1 MTRTLCIQFKNH
13 TEGAGSIY
21 QHLIGCWIISKL
33 TNSHY
38 FHIRPTRIHHAE
50 VSTTENNWEQIFHFL
65 QNDSVSDKVSQKPFR
80 ISNLTDI
87 NQIQEDGLYQ
97 FEFTIRALD
106 HSFKAF
112 DTTVKDTLREQFASY
127 IQYKPEKLL
136 WNRNKK
142 CIKIALHLRNS
153 NKNDAL
159 FGKNTLPWEV
169 FTMNYNNSNQN
180 HRFYKW
186 FYVNLL
192 KKIHHILEKKN
203 CSYET
208 HIFSQGD
215 MKDFESFQE
224 VNGIVHLDEVHSVDA
239 FWHFCMCDILILGKS
254 SFSYL
259 ASLLNP
265 NVKVIR
271 NGFRHQLPSET
282 IFINDKLEE
291 IKGNLQCE
299 IKKVLI

>member
-1 MTRTLCIQFKNH
+1 M
-13 TEGAGSIY
+13 EGAGSVY
-21 QHLIGCWIISKL
+21 QHLIGCWILSKL

-50 VSTTENNWEQIFHFL
+50 TANTEDHWEQIFHFL
-65 QNDSVSDKVSQKPFR
+65 QKESYHDNTPQKIFS

-97 FEFTIRALD
+97 FVFTIRALD

-112 DTTVKDTLREQFASY
+112 DSSVKDTLREQFASY

-136 WNRNKK
+136 WNINKK

-153 NKNDAL
+153 NKNDEL
-159 FGKNTLPWEV
+159 FGQNTLPWEC
-169 FTMNYNNSNQN
+169 FTMNYNDSNQN
-180 HRFYKW
+180 HSFYKW

-192 KKIHHILEKKN
+192 KKIHHILEEEN
-203 CSYET
+203 RSYET

-215 MKDFESFQE
+215 MKDFEAFQE

-254 SFSYL
+254 SCRSFGTNSVINFL
-259 ASLLNP
+259 
-265 NVKVIR
+265 VKQ
-271 NGFRHQLPSET
+271 FL
-282 IFINDKLEE
+282 
-291 IKGNLQCE
+291 
-299 IKKVLI
+299 